1 MTKKTDSDQNIDI
14 IRTLGLDHSSGRR
27 RKLKG
32 LLYWAVSV
40 LVIIITATFFFMR
53 NDADTLKYKTQE
65 AQRGNLT
72 IMVTATGNLEPTN
85 QVDVGIEVS
94 GTIKTVEVDY
104 NDRVKV
110 AQVLARLDTTKLK
123 GLVLQAKAV
132 LQSAHT
138 KVRKAQAKIKE
149 AGNQLKRLKHVQ
161 KLSGGKVPSQAELDA
176 QEETLQVAQAEEA
189 DANAAVSEARANF
202 EVRNTDLS
210 KAVIR
215 SPVNGIV
222 LLRNVEPGQ
231 TVAASLQTPVLFT
244 LAEDLKL
251 MELHVDVDE
260 ADVGQVQK
268 GQDAVFTVD
277 AYPNRSFPAK
287 VTEVRFA
294 PKTVEGVVTY
304 ETLLTVD
311 NSDLSLRPGMTAT
324 ADIIVKYIKDVVLV
338 PNTALR
344 FIPPLKQHT
353 QQRKGGGGLLSA
365 ILPRRPPREYR
376 EKPST
381 DSSRQKIWILKDN
394 KLVAVKITIGATDGH
409 MTEVVK
415 GNIEPPLPLVV
426 DTGRNF
432 R

>member
-353 QQRKGGGGLLSA
+353 QQKKGGGGLLSA

-376 EKPST
+376 EKSST

-415 GNIEPPLPLVV
+415 GNIEPALPLVV

>member
-1 MTKKTDSDQNIDI
+1 MTKKTDSNQNIDI

-123 GLVLQAKAV
+123 GQVLQAKAV
-132 LQSAHT
+132 LESAYT

-149 AGNQLKRLKHVQ
+149 AANQLKRLKHVQ

-176 QEETLQVAQAEEA
+176 EEETLQVAQAEEA
-189 DANAAVSEARANF
+189 SANAAVSEARANF
-202 EVRNTDLS
+202 EIRNNDLS

-231 TVAASLQTPVLFT
+231 TVAASLQTPALFT

-260 ADVGQVQK
+260 ADVGQVQA

-277 AYPNRSFPAK
+277 AYPNRSFPAN

-324 ADIIVKYIKDVVLV
+324 ADIIVKRIKDVILV

-344 FIPPLKQHT
+344 FIPPVKQHSLPK
-353 QQRKGGGGLLSA
+353 RGGGLLSA

-381 DSSRQKIWILKDN
+381 DSSRQKIWILRDS
-394 KLVAVKITIGATDGH
+394 KLVAVSITIGATDGR

-415 GNIEPPLPLVV
+415 GDIEPGLPLVV
-426 DTGRNF
+426 DTGNSF
-432 R
+432 K

>member
-353 QQRKGGGGLLSA
+353 QQKKGGGGLLSA

-376 EKPST
+376 EKSST